1 MTRYEYFEKW
11 MTHEE
16 WETWKRL
23 SPPRF
28 KQLHSLLNLRDARAR
43 RREYLMEEVSFA
55 TNRQAITDFENM
67 TNMYLRWADTPQSH
81 YHWSQLNSRTNP
93 IR

>member
-16 WETWKRL
+16 WKTWKQL

-28 KQLHSLLNLRDARAR
+28 KAMHDLPTLREAKAKRQQ
-43 RREYLMEEVSFA
+43 YLMEEVSFPNSSTA
-55 TNRQAITDFENM
+55 ANDFSNM
-67 TNMYLRWADTPQSH
+67 TNMYLRWMDTPQSH
-81 YHWSQLNSRTNP
+81 YHWSEVNNRTNP